1 MRITKKLID
10 RLAQLEAQIAD
21 LKAEADIIKDEIK
34 ARGDGVYAGIE
45 YVVEVATTATAT
57 LDQKAI
63 KAILE
68 PAQIIACT
76 KTGSRTNVRVKPRQ
90 TAEA

>member
-10 RLAQLEAQIAD
+10 RLALLDEQISN
-21 LKAEADIIKDEIK
+21 LKEEAEAIRAEIK
-34 ARGDGVYAGIE
+34 ANGDGVYVGVE
-45 YVVEVATTATAT
+45 YVVEVATTTTAT

-76 KTGSRTNVRVKPRQ
+76 KTGTRTNVRVKPRQ
-90 TAEA
+90 TVEA